1 MKFFQNSNKTSLLY
15 FSIMS
20 LFILLIGWASFFEI
34 DKSINVTGELS
45 PLGRSI
51 VIQNRFDGTI
61 ADIDIKLGSF
71 VEEGEVLVKFETE
84 EDASALEEN
93 RLQIANLKVAL
104 RRLNAMLSFEKE
116 FEAQEGDNPEIY
128 FDQLR
133 IFNSEMSAF
142 EQQILLFEAEKD
154 LKLMQQTAAKSEL
167 NQLSQKFQLADK
179 RLSMI
184 TVLFEKGF
192 EGQISFMEAKQGVS
206 SVQQEIILKSAQV
219 SQLASE
225 MKILSQ
231 KIKSHRID
239 FEKTISA
246 SLIETKQELQLAVV
260 RNESYEAKLGEY
272 SISAPVAG
280 LISKL
285 AITNVGEIAS
295 AGTTLMEIIPKGQP
309 IVFYAEVP
317 VDAVV
322 DVEVGQL
329 AKVTLSTMD
338 TRYEEPIEGK
348 IIDVDPDATTK
359 EDGSKHFG
367 ATIEFPEEILQGDID
382 ILPGVS
388 GIASLIAGKR
398 SVLEYFLEPIF
409 QALRGSL
416 SEA

>member
-1 MKFFQNSNKTSLLY
+1 MKYFQNLNKTSLLY
-15 FSIMS
+15 FLIMS
-20 LFILLIGWASFFEI
+20 LFFLLLCWASIFQI

-45 PLGRSI
+45 PLGRPI
-51 VIQNRFDGTI
+51 VVQNRFDGKI
-61 ADIDIKLGSF
+61 AQIDIKLGSF
-71 VEEGEVLVKFETE
+71 VSKGDVLLKFETE
-84 EDASALEEN
+84 EDASTFEEN
-93 RLQIANLKVAL
+93 KLQIANLKVSL
-104 RRLNAMLSFEKE
+104 RRLETMLNFEKE
-116 FEAQEGDNPEIY
+116 FDAKEGDNPELY

-133 IFNSEMSAF
+133 IFNSEMRAF
-142 EQQILLFEAEKD
+142 EQQILLFEAERD
-154 LKLMQQTAAKSEL
+154 LKSMQQSAAKSEL
-167 NQLSQKFQLADK
+167 SQLTQKYDLADK

-192 EGQISFMEAKQGVS
+192 EGQIALMEAKQGVS

-219 SQLASE
+219 AQLSSE
-225 MKILSQ
+225 IDILSQ

-246 SLIETKQELQLAVV
+246 SLIETKQQLQLAAV
-260 RNESYEAKLGEY
+260 RNESYEAKLSEY
-272 SISAPVAG
+272 SIVAPVSG

-285 AITNVGEIAS
+285 TFTNVGEIAS
-295 AGTTLMEIIPKGQP
+295 SGTTLMEIIPEDQP
-309 IVFYAEVP
+309 IVFYAQVP

-338 TRYEEPIEGK
+338 ARYEEPIVGK
-348 IIDVDPDATTK
+348 LIDIDPDATTDD
-359 EDGSKHFG
+359 DGSRYFG
-367 ATIEFPEEILQGDID
+367 ATIEFPKEILQGEIE

-388 GIASLIAGKR
+388 GVASLIAGRR

-409 QALRGSL
+409 QSLRGSL